1 MKNIFNTIITR
12 MPAEVSVDS
21 FFLSDDL
28 SFISDPLPQIDKS
41 VFYAVFAGLK
51 KNHTLAF
58 EYKSLGDQTSR
69 LRRAQPYH
77 VICQKGN
84 WYMLA
89 YCLKHK
95 EFRMFAFSRMKNPK
109 TTEEH
114 FERPKDFNPKKYF
127 DSEFG
132 VWNTAGAPVKIEL
145 LFDEKINTYF
155 LSLIKFA
162 TARTK
167 IAVKLVFEIALAMT
181 PSSRYE
187 SAVSK
192 FPPMPRLPAFSGLPF
207 MNKFMASPSGI
218 LLESTAHIV
227 PIRIASITLHL
238 SKHSAHITQIL
249 INTGL
254 VSIFCLFWNFCNY
267 IEFRAKFC

>member
-1 MKNIFNTIITR
+1 MRPANIGTALSHITLDMSPR
-12 MPAEVSVDS
+12 LTAMP
-21 FFLSDDL
+21 
-28 SFISDPLPQIDKS
+28 
-41 VFYAVFAGLK
+41 
-51 KNHTLAF
+51 
-58 EYKSLGDQTSR
+58 
-69 LRRAQPYH
+69 
-77 VICQKGN
+77 
-84 WYMLA
+84 
-89 YCLKHK
+89 
-95 EFRMFAFSRMKNPK
+95 FAFIFFSISPIKISPNPSGSAIYGVCK
-109 TTEEH
+109 PNVSAHATARRSI
-114 FERPKDFNPKKYF
+114 F
-127 DSEFG
+127 SEFMILTNG
-132 VWNTAGAPVKIEL
+132 GIKIGIKAICTGIKFCEKHAKKAI
-145 LFDEKINTYF
+145 EKIKTYF